1 MGDGA
6 ITTFFDIV
14 KDVINLIEK
23 EEIEE
28 IKAAAKKISSVISDD
43 GLVHVFGTGHSHIL
57 AEEIFGRAGGFAP
70 VNALLDEGLMLHNG
84 IKYSKYEKM
93 EGYGERLWNYY
104 DISEDDIIIIIS
116 NSGVNAVPVEMALE
130 SVKEG
135 TYTIAIT
142 SIGYTKFLDTVHSSG
157 KKLYQVADLVIDNKG
172 APGDATV
179 EVDGLP
185 QKVGPTSTI
194 SGAVI
199 LNTIFA
205 RTAEIMVQKDEKPPV
220 FKSSNLDGADSHNE
234 KLFERYKS
242 RVDYF

>member
-1 MGDGA
+1 MEKGT

-14 KDVINLIEK
+14 KDVVERIEK
-23 EEIEE
+23 EELEE
-28 IKAAAKKISSVISDD
+28 IKVAAEKISSTISSD
-43 GLVHVFGTGHSHIL
+43 GLVHVLGTGHSHIL
-57 AEEIFGRAGGFAP
+57 AEEVFGRAGGFAP
-70 VNALLDEGLMLHNG
+70 VNALLDQGLMLHNG
-84 IKYSKYEKM
+84 IKYSTFEKM
-93 EGYGERLWNYY
+93 EGYGEALWNYY
-104 DISEDDIIIIIS
+104 NISEDDVIIIIS

-135 TYTIAIT
+135 TFTVAIT
-142 SIGYTKFLDTVHSSG
+142 SMAYTKFLDTAHPSG
-157 KKLYQVADLVIDNKG
+157 KKLYQIADLVIDNKG
-172 APGDATV
+172 VPGDAAL

-205 RTAEIMVQKDEKPPV
+205 RTAEIMVQDGEKPPV
-220 FKSSNLDGADSHNE
+220 FKSSNLEGADSHNE
-234 KLFERYKS
+234 KLFDRYKN